1 MSLLAFNGHA
11 RVLAA
16 IPTIFAVI
24 AYLLAMVGLYGVES
38 FAVSQRTKEFGVRMD
53 LGADR
58 LRIIG
63 LVVRRGGVQ
72 LLVGVTAGVVLALV
86 FVQVAGAR
94 LEGFLYQVNPRDSGV
109 YANVVSL
116 LAFSAFLAC
125 IVPARRAARVNPIV
139 ALRSE

>member
-1 MSLLAFNGHA
+1 
-11 RVLAA
+11 
-16 IPTIFAVI
+16 
-24 AYLLAMVGLYGVES
+24 
-38 FAVSQRTKEFGVRMD
+38 MD